1 MYSKPLHLGLFNKT
15 TLVLGLFLIIFL
27 FGIAGANINYL
38 SKVKSVFEAR
48 IGPEMPIISKD
59 IGQDIGQ
66 EIGQIELDEEIEE
79 IVQQAVQSENN
90 PVTLEA
96 IQEMLDDIA
105 EMIDILN
112 QEVAELSGQPLEE
125 EKEQEYEEEETEG
138 EIEEEKEIKEEIDS
152 SEDLIVEQKVE
163 PKKES
168 TRTRSNGGGG
178 SSSGPSYCNKALN
191 TEPLSNKVIINEV
204 SWMGTK
210 ESSNNEWIELKNVS
224 NDSVNLSNYQLL
236 DKEKQIKII
245 FSQDTVLAGEFYL
258 LERTDDSSVPDISSD
273 HIYTGAL
280 NNTNETIYLF
290 DNNCLVQD
298 EVKADPDWPA
308 GDKDENKSMER
319 GNDLSWHTYSGQDMG
334 TPKAENS
341 LPDLKQGKC
350 PDVNKDG
357 KVDVLDMV
365 LVRNKI
371 GQEHDDMD
379 LNNDNK
385 VDIQDLE
392 YLRAY
397 LGQTDLLICPKQEL
411 PEEPVKILINEIQI
425 DGLVGVGGVDD
436 DWVELYN
443 PNDIDI
449 SLSGWSIQEHSASDP
464 CSMDTGFSMKK
475 FPDEAN
481 IPAQGFFLI
490 VSTKANDLI
499 GALADMKIS
508 WSLTN
513 NNTIYLVGNQDK
525 IENGQDADIIDKV
538 GFGQSCFPETESAID
553 IPEAKSIER
562 KELGIDTD
570 NNNYDFE
577 IKDIPSP
584 INSQGGTY

>member
-1 MYSKPLHLGLFNKT
+1 MDSKPLYLGLFKKAI
-15 TLVLGLFLIIFL
+15 LVLGLFLIIFL
-27 FGIAGANINYL
+27 FGIAIGANIDYL
-38 SKVKSVFEAR
+38 SKIKSVLEAR
-48 IGPEMPIISKD
+48 IGPEMPIVSK
-59 IGQDIGQ
+59 DIGQ

-79 IVQQAVQSENN
+79 IVQQTVQSENN

-96 IQEMLDDIA
+96 IQEKLDDIA
-105 EMIDILN
+105 ERIDILS

-125 EKEQEYEEEETEG
+125 EKEQEYEEEETEE

-168 TRTRSNGGGG
+168 TRIRSSGGGG
-178 SSSGPSYCNKALN
+178 SQSSPSYCSKALDA
-191 TEPLSNKVIINEV
+191 EPARNKVIINEV

-210 ESSNNEWIELKNVS
+210 ESSNNEWIELKNIS
-224 NDSVNLSNYQLL
+224 NDSVNLFNYQLL
-236 DKEKQIKII
+236 DKENQIKVI

-258 LERTDDSSVPDISSD
+258 LERTDDSSVPDISAD

-280 NNTNETIYLF
+280 SNSNEAIYLF
-290 DNNCLVQD
+290 DNNCLLQD
-298 EVKADPDWPA
+298 KVEADPDWPA

-319 GNDLSWHTYSGQDMG
+319 GHDLSWHTYSGQDMG

-341 LPDLKQGKC
+341 QEIKEVIKPEKC
-350 PDVNKDG
+350 PDVNKDN

-365 LVRNKI
+365 LVRNKL
-371 GQEHDDMD
+371 GQTDESMD
-379 LNNDNK
+379 LNNDSEVNEK
-385 VDIQDLE
+385 DLE
-392 YLRAY
+392 YVRY
-397 LGQTDLLICPKQEL
+397 FLGQADESMCPK
-411 PEEPVKILINEIQI
+411 EEPVKILINEIQI
-425 DGLVGVGGVDD
+425 DGLAGNGGADD

-443 PNDIDI
+443 PNDIDV
-449 SLSGWSIQEHSASDP
+449 SLVGWSIQEHSLSDP
-464 CSMDTGFSMKK
+464 CSIDTSYYKK
-475 FPDEAN
+475 NFPDEAN

-490 VSTKANDLI
+490 VDTKANDLI
-499 GALADMKIS
+499 GVLADMKIS
-508 WSLTN
+508 WSLTS

-570 NNNYDFE
+570 NNNSDFE

-584 INSQGGTY
+584 FNSKGES